1 MNFRLIGGLA
11 GAAIGF
17 AIVKAAFL
25 DTFEAIA
32 FELAWA
38 AAKQGHFFSSD
49 SLLNSS
55 TFWKCMAGAVVGL
68 VAGVAVGGQ
77 LQKRR

>member
-1 MNFRLIGGLA
+1 MNFRAIGGLA

-17 AIVKAAFL
+17 AVVKAAFL

-32 FELAWA
+32 FEVAWHA
-38 AAKQGHFFSSD
+38 ARNGHFFSGD

-55 TFWKCMAGAVVGL
+55 TFWKCVAGAVVGL
-68 VAGVAVGGQ
+68 VAGVAIGGQ
-77 LQKRR
+77 LQKRG